1 MKRGK
6 RHLNRNIQ
14 NFLEITADI
23 LGVIAF
29 LAALY
34 IFIEV
39 YG

>member
-6 RHLNRNIQ
+6 RHLNRKIQ
-14 NFLEITADI
+14 KFLEIIADI